1 MQWFTWLVHY
11 LVKFL
16 PNLSIICEGLCQLS
30 WKDASSTWQ
39 SEQEAAFK
47 RIKQLVT
54 APPVLQLCD
63 ITKEVTIQCDAS
75 SLGLGVVLMRDGHPI
90 AYDSK
95 ALTTTKRNFPK
106 IKKKHV
112 AIVLVACTKFH

>member
-16 PNLSIICEGLCQLS
+16 PNLSIICERLCQLS
-30 WKDASSTWQ
+30 WKDASWTWQ

-75 SLGLGVVLMRDGHPI
+75 SLGLGAVLMKEEHPI
-90 AYDSK
+90 AFFQEHLQTRVKNKNNSK
-95 ALTTTKRNFPK
+95 IHQPVKQIIWLS
-106 IKKKHV
+106 
-112 AIVLVACTKFH
+112 CQ